1 MRHRAGHTGSAVSKL
16 TRLLRA
22 KPSSPG
28 GLRYAVELATM
39 IVVWAALGF
48 AHVSF
53 GPTIVCGV
61 AAALVAEFAFEARWR
76 RRERQRD
83 LENGFVGSPRD
94 DTS

>member
-1 MRHRAGHTGSAVSKL
+1 MSERAGHTGSAVSKL

-22 KPSSPG
+22 KPASPG

-53 GPTIVCGV
+53 GPTIVSG
-61 AAALVAEFAFEARWR
+61 AAAGLVAEFAFEAWWR

-83 LENGFVGSPRD
+83 LENGFVASHE

>member
-1 MRHRAGHTGSAVSKL
+1 VSAVSRP

-22 KPSSPG
+22 KPASPG
-28 GLRYAVELATM
+28 SLRYAVNLATM

-48 AHVSF
+48 AHVRF
-53 GPTIVCGV
+53 GLAIVSG
-61 AAALVAEFAFEARWR
+61 AAAGLLAEFVFEAWWR

-83 LENGFVGSPRD
+83 RKNGFVASHE